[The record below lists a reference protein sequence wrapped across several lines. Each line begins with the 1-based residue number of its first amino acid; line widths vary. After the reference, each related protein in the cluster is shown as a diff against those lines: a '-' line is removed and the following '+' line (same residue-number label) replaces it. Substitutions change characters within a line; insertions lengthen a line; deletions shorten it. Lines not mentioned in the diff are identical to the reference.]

1 MCHRLLSIL
10 TLNKLVD
17 SMVHYLLN
25 RFDNL
30 NFKSLALTGHIFW
43 WYVSATV
50 KSLKVCLLCFLQ
62 MESTLMD
69 CTKLRFKFWITR
81 CAVICTVQWSLRQ
94 WCAHR
99 ACLDEVK
106 VWIFPS
112 IFGNYSH
119 FITLT
124 ILSTLRHLLKSSV
137 FRWSVFFDF
146 GRFWSMLVDLFRSR
160 SQHSI

>member
-1 MCHRLLSIL
+1 M
-10 TLNKLVD
+10 
-17 SMVHYLLN
+17 
-25 RFDNL
+25 
-30 NFKSLALTGHIFW
+30 
-43 WYVSATV
+43 
-50 KSLKVCLLCFLQ
+50 LCFLQ

-146 GRFWSMLVDLFRSR
+146 ARFWSMLVDLIRSR
-160 SQHSI
+160 SFSSYSINTIQFTLLWSILVGFVCFRFLCPFSCYFLQISTSVDLHIFGQSSL